1 VKRNWLVYLVTGA
14 RATHLGTV
22 TTPDRDA
29 PSRRPRQSLASRE
42 QDHHRSAGGQR
53 LSTGHSSD
61 VARSLASA
69 SNLPSRKIVCMFGGL
84 ASIWAMSNS
93 DVGSPAAPLDW
104 LVYRVGSP
112 NKLLG
117 TVIAP
122 TLETALAAAF
132 KEFNVTPAGRKR
144 IIVSSTN
151 LA

>member
-1 VKRNWLVYLVTGA
+1 MN
-14 RATHLGTV
+14 
-22 TTPDRDA
+22 
-29 PSRRPRQSLASRE
+29 
-42 QDHHRSAGGQR
+42 
-53 LSTGHSSD
+53 
-61 VARSLASA
+61 
-69 SNLPSRKIVCMFGGL
+69 
-84 ASIWAMSNS
+84 NS
-93 DVGSPAAPLDW
+93 DVGNPAEPLDW

-144 IIVSSTN
+144 IIVSSVN